1 MNIFFVFN
9 QAIIKFQSKGNVN
22 GGLKLLT
29 DIMPSEIL
37 RLNKETQQLLVQK
50 HPESRES
57 YPVILIEGPT
67 IPIHPAAYDDM
78 DE

>member
-1 MNIFFVFN
+1 
-9 QAIIKFQSKGNVN
+9 
-22 GGLKLLT
+22 
-29 DIMPSEIL
+29 MPNEIL

-57 YPVILIEGPT
+57 YPDILIEGPT
-67 IPIHPAAYDDM
+67 IPIHPVAYDDM

>member
-37 RLNKETQQLLVQK
+37 SPNKEMQELLVQK
-50 HPESRES
+50 HPEPRE
-57 YPVILIEGPT
+57 PHRDLLIEGPT
-67 IPIHPAAYDDM
+67 IPIHPVAYDDM
-78 DE
+78 DA